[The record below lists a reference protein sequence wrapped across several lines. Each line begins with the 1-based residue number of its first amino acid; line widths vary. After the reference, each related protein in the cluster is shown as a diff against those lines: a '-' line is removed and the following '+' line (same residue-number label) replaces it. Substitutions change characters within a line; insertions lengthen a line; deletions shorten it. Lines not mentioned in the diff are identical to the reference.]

1 MSQRYIFRFW
11 LPLAIMW
18 LMMAIEQPILAALIA
33 RLDEP
38 KLNLAAFGIT
48 FSLALLIESPIIML
62 LVAGTAL
69 AKGRQSYGQLI
80 RFTTLLSMA
89 LTALH
94 LLIVITPLFGLF
106 VGKVIAAPPA
116 LVEPARRAFFWML
129 PWTAAIAY
137 RRLWQGVMI
146 RYGKTDQVSIT
157 TVVRLIFTVGV
168 AGVGLIWR
176 GLPGASLAAAALSV
190 GVIAGAV
197 SARIY
202 VAPILSDQL
211 ALAEAEMDRIGM
223 RSLLV
228 FYAPLAMTNI
238 INFISRPLLTLGL
251 SRGLAPLESLALW
264 PVLMSLAFLFRSIG
278 FAYQEVVVAL
288 FKDKQSMAA
297 LRRFA
302 ISAGLALSALLIL
315 LAVTPLNHFWY
326 ARISGLTPDL
336 VDLARAPTL
345 IIGLAPAA
353 AFITAWLRGALV
365 TWRRT
370 PPITAAV
377 IVNVM
382 VLTVVMWAGIQWL
395 AIPGV
400 NIAALAFALAV
411 MAETIFLGFQVRS
424 RQDMLMKPGGTS
436 PSL

>member
-18 LMMAIEQPILAALIA
+18 LMMAVEQPILAAIIA

-38 KLNLAAFGIT
+38 KLNLAAFGVT

-69 AKGRQSYGQLI
+69 AKGRQSCGQLI
-80 RFTTLLSMA
+80 RFTTLLSA
-89 LTALH
+89 VLTALH
-94 LLIVITPLFGLF
+94 LIIVLTPSFSWF
-106 VGKVIAAPPA
+106 VGRVIAAPA
-116 LVEPARRAFFWML
+116 ELVEPARMAFFWML
-129 PWTAAIAY
+129 PWTAAVAY

-146 RYGKTDQVSIT
+146 RYGKTDQVSMT
-157 TVVRLIFTVGV
+157 TIIRLIFTVSV
-168 AGVGLIWR
+168 AAVGLIWR
-176 GLPGASLAAAALSV
+176 ELPGASLAGAALSV

-197 SARIY
+197 SARVY
-202 VAPILSDQL
+202 VAPILRDQISREED
-211 ALAEAEMDRIGM
+211 EADRINM
-223 RSLLV
+223 RFLLK
-228 FYAPLAMTNI
+228 FYTPLGMTNV

-251 SRGLAPLESLALW
+251 SRGLLPLESLALW

-288 FKDKQSMAA
+288 FKDEQTLVA

-302 ISAGLALSALLIL
+302 LTAGLFFSGLLIF

-326 ARISGLTPDL
+326 ARVSGLAPDL
-336 VDLARAPTL
+336 VDMARWPTL
-345 IIGLAPAA
+345 IIGLAPAS
-353 AFITAWLRGALV
+353 AFLTAWLRGALV

-377 IVNVM
+377 VVNVA
-382 VLTVVMWAGIQWL
+382 VLLAVMWAGLQWL
-395 AIPGV
+395 NVPGV
-400 NIAALAFALAV
+400 DIAALAFALAV
-411 MAETIFLGFQVRS
+411 LAETLFLGFQVRS
-424 RQDMLMKPGGTS
+424 RRKLLAAGV
-436 PSL
+436 